1 MIGPVRRESSTVVVL
16 VGAVAEPLLAGL
28 ARSSNV
34 SLVWPPDDEPDSL
47 TAAAL
52 ALGQAARRRS
62 PYVLVPA
69 DPLAGVAAEWSAM
82 WDLTAG
88 PGHAAAFEQQAA
100 EAVAAGRAGRF
111 ELPDYY
117 VVLTP
122 GAGPGDAADA
132 GAGARPGRGASAGDG
147 TGMYL
152 GPLRAARPRRV
163 EAVVSAADGEAAE
176 NTERVLQALRTLRH
190 SPWWPPLDEL
200 IDSAR
205 HFFAGSL
212 GGAGSLGDG
221 GPPSPADA
229 TRLTSQ

>member
-16 VGAVAEPLLAGL
+16 AGAVAEPLLAGL

-34 SLVWPPDDEPDSL
+34 SLVRPPEEEKDPL

-52 ALGQAARRRS
+52 ALGRAAGRAS
-62 PYVLVPA
+62 PYVVVAA
-69 DPLAGVAAEWSAM
+69 DPLAEVAAEWAAM

-88 PGHAAAFEQQAA
+88 PGHAAAFEERAA
-100 EAVAAGRAGRF
+100 AAVAGWRAGRF

-117 VVLTP
+117 VALTP
-122 GAGPGDAADA
+122 GAVPGDAAVPA
-132 GAGARPGRGASAGDG
+132 AAPVGGGG

-163 EAVVSAADGEAAE
+163 GAVVTAAGDEAAE

-190 SPWWPPLDEL
+190 GPWWPPLDEL
-200 IDSAR
+200 LDQAR

-212 GGAGSLGDG
+212 GESALS
-221 GPPSPADA
+221 SE
-229 TRLTSQ
+229 